1 MDANMGEAEKE
12 MDATSLVSP
21 RQTYGAGGLERDTN
35 SCWIISHVNEK
46 AIILFRQ
53 CEMAFA

>member
-1 MDANMGEAEKE
+1 MGEAEKE